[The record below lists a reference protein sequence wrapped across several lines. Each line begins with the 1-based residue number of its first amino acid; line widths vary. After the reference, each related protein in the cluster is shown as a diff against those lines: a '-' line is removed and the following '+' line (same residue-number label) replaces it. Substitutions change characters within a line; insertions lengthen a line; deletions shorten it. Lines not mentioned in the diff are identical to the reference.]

1 MDTDRWQ
8 RLRALFDDAVEIDAA
23 QRAAFVQAQCRVRGF
38 DAEMQEELLA
48 LLGALDD
55 DTTQPAAPI
64 WQAAP
69 DLLAKMEDDAGA
81 RERKAMLGRRI
92 GVWRVQDSI
101 GSGGMGSVYLV
112 ERADGDFRQ
121 QGALKLIRAGWDADQ
136 LLERFRAERRILAG
150 LNHPGIASLLD
161 GGETDDGAPYL
172 VMEYVDGQAIGS
184 YCDARQLGINER
196 LRLFLAVADAVA
208 HAHRNLVVHRDLK
221 PSNILVDRDGRVKLL
236 DFGIAKFLE
245 RDAEST
251 GTGQRLF
258 TPGYAAPEQVRG
270 EPVTTSVD
278 IHALGLLLYT
288 LLTGRR
294 AYGKTASTPAAYEHA
309 VLSQLPTR
317 PSHSA
322 IDDDEEAERLAHARQ
337 LSPAR
342 LGAALRG
349 DLDAIVM
356 KALRKE
362 PDERYPSVDAMRA
375 DVERHLAHEPV
386 QARRGDLRYRMRR
399 FVRRHALAVSLSAL
413 ALVSLLLGLGAALWQ
428 AHQAELARQHAQRQA
443 TIAQAVADF
452 MTNTFALADPAKASV
467 RDPSARHLL
476 DRGLQRIDE
485 QSDLDRN
492 TRAALL
498 HAIGLAYSSLH
509 DRAKAYEV
517 LLHAA
522 QHVDAGADPATQV
535 RMQLALGNTLS
546 NLGRGNEGLE
556 HLHEAR
562 RLFDQAALQDASL
575 RATLDS
581 RTSIILLNLR
591 RHAEALD
598 PARRAYTYLRQHHG
612 IASEQVSVMFSAYIG
627 VLVANDLQ
635 DEALDVARETWGAAM
650 AQKGLDFVHLG
661 NFADAYGQAL
671 LRAGHHEEA
680 ETVYREQLAL
690 FNNIY
695 GVGHLATATAF
706 NNVAAAMQ
714 WQERHREA
722 GDMFEELVAIR
733 RNPEAAPVKLAE
745 ALLSAGLTRER
756 EGGRDDQAFALL
768 EEGLE
773 VWRESGA
780 SFSSRYLLGVL
791 FAIRIQER
799 RGELELALHRNLEL
813 QPFLDGDLHHQG
825 ADYAFLILLQRA
837 RLEHRLQRGSME
849 CAVLQAIV
857 ENPKINPVARTEA
870 RVLAADCLAA
880 QQQPEAAHALLMQIA
895 PDDPTLAQINDY
907 TRRLHDEMMNA
918 MAEEKTSQ

>member
-112 ERADGDFRQ
+112 ERAEGDFRQ

-322 IDDDEEAERLAHARQ
+322 IDDDEEAESLAHARQ

-443 TIAQAVADF
+443 GIAQAVADF
-452 MTNTFALADPAKASV
+452 MTSTFALADPAKASV

-485 QSDLDRN
+485 QDDLDRN

-498 HAIGLAYSSLH
+498 LAIGLAYSGLL
-509 DRAKAYEV
+509 DNARTYEV
-517 LLHAA
+517 LRQAEHYSDAD
-522 QHVDAGADPATQV
+522 VDPEMQV
-535 RMQLALGNTLS
+535 RIQLALGSTLS
-546 NLGRGNEGLE
+546 TLGRGEEGLE
-556 HLHEAR
+556 HLYEAR
-562 RLFDQAALQDASL
+562 RLFDQATVGNAVLD
-575 RATLDS
+575 ATLVS
-581 RTSIILLNLR
+581 RTANTLHNLGRSAQALAPGRQAYAALRERHGLASVQVGSMISFYIRLLN
-591 RHAEALD
+591 
-598 PARRAYTYLRQHHG
+598 
-612 IASEQVSVMFSAYIG
+612 
-627 VLVANDLQ
+627 ANGLN
-635 DEALDVARETWGAAM
+635 DEALDVARTNWLAAI
-650 AQKGLDFVHLG
+650 AQPEVDIHTRSK
-661 NFADAYGQAL
+661 FAQAYGWAL
-671 LRAGHHEEA
+671 SQDGQYAGSESIH
-680 ETVYREQLAL
+680 REQLVLVQEA
-690 FNNIY
+690 Y
-695 GVGHLATATAF
+695 GAGHLSTASAIE
-706 NNVAAAMQ
+706 NIAIAMHRQ
-714 WQERHREA
+714 GRHREA
-722 GDMFEELVAIR
+722 GDMLEEVVVVR
-733 RNPEAAPVKLAE
+733 RDSGATPIKLAH
-745 ALLSAGLTRER
+745 ALLGVGLMRER
-756 EGGRDDQAFALL
+756 EGGRDEEAYAVL
-768 EEGLE
+768 EEGFE
-773 VWRESGA
+773 EWRRSGA
-780 SFSSRYLLGVL
+780 SLAYRYLGGAL
-791 FAIRIQER
+791 AAARIQER
-799 RGELELALHRNLEL
+799 RGELEAALQRVVAL
-813 QPFLDGDLHHQG
+813 QPFIDGEFQHQG
-825 ADYAFLILLQRA
+825 QDLVFMIHLQRA
-837 RLEHRLQRGSME
+837 RLEHRLQRNSVA
-849 CAVLQAIV
+849 CAVLQGV
-857 ENPKINPVARTEA
+857 VDDPKATRIARTEA

-880 QQQPEAAHALLMQIA
+880 RQQPDAARALLAQIA
-895 PDDPTLAQINDY
+895 PGDLALARINDY
-907 TRRLHDEMMNA
+907 TRRLHDEMMGA
-918 MAEEKTSQ
+918 MAEEKASR